1 MRFGYN
7 SKSSITRDEGRRGR
21 DMDMTVHLR
30 NQTQV
35 GGSVG
40 EDYGGQQ
47 AKGNLAGGG
56 TQRADLQH
64 LVCVDFRKAS
74 LLA

>member
-1 MRFGYN
+1 MGNVKEGKFEYLACDLGIIL
-7 SKSSITRDEGRRGR
+7 KSSITQDEGRRGR

-30 NQTQV
+30 NEMQV

-56 TQRADLQH
+56 TQ
-64 LVCVDFRKAS
+64 
-74 LLA
+74 